1 MTESCPKDFERLSG
15 MSATSELG
23 MPKQFPTKQPLVCLY
38 SANSNSF
45 RLACCLAD
53 LDRPQQRSAPKHYPS
68 SIDTMSVVKLD
79 QKTLFAI
86 DGKSVVVT
94 GGGQGIGLMIA
105 KSYIQ
110 NNAAYVFISS
120 RKAQVC
126 EEACKLL
133 NSFGHPGK
141 AISVPG
147 DLTKKEDIERLVAEV
162 SKITGGKLNILVNN
176 SGNNWGEDF
185 DTYPDKAWDRVIG
198 LNLKS
203 VFIVSQQ
210 FTPLLEA
217 TATEADPSRIIHI
230 GSVDGNKVPIQGTFA
245 YSASKAA
252 LQMMSKTLA
261 AHLGPRLITSNVIA
275 CGPFVSHMMKHN
287 LETAGDA
294 IKASIPL
301 GRIGR
306 DADVGGTCVF
316 LSAHAGSYINGAVIP
331 LEGGYLCSNGQYY
344 ESPNL

>member
-1 MTESCPKDFERLSG
+1 
-15 MSATSELG
+15 
-23 MPKQFPTKQPLVCLY
+23 
-38 SANSNSF
+38 
-45 RLACCLAD
+45 
-53 LDRPQQRSAPKHYPS
+53 
-68 SIDTMSVVKLD
+68 MSVAKLD
-79 QKTLFAI
+79 SKTLFSVE
-86 DGKSVVVT
+86 GKSVVVT

-105 KSYIQ
+105 KSFIQ

-126 EEACKLL
+126 DDACKLL
-133 NSFGHPGK
+133 NSLGFPGQ

-147 DLTKKEDIERLVAEV
+147 DLTNREDVERLVSEV
-162 SKITGGKLNILVNN
+162 TKVTGGKLQVLVNN
-176 SGNNWGEDF
+176 SGNTWGEAF

-203 VFIVSQQ
+203 VFVVSQL

-217 TATEADPSRIIHI
+217 AAKEEDPSRIIHI
-230 GSVDGNKVPIQGTFA
+230 GSVDGNKVPHQETFA

-252 LQMMSKTLA
+252 LQMLSKTMA

-275 CGPFVSHMMKHN
+275 CGPFVSHMMKQN

-294 IKASIPL
+294 IKAAIPL

-316 LSAHAGSYINGAVIP
+316 LSGHAASYINGAVIP

-344 ESPNL
+344 ENPNL